1 MFKIKVVRHL
11 RLVVIYFYPGWE
23 LTINLCNKVTFFH
36 CMRIIYHGSENLSYL
51 PIGWNRITTELKQ
64 ELSLKG
70 YEELKK
76 YDNLDTAFAC

>member
-1 MFKIKVVRHL
+1 
-11 RLVVIYFYPGWE
+11 
-23 LTINLCNKVTFFH
+23 
-36 CMRIIYHGSENLSYL
+36 MRIIYHDSENLSYL

-76 YDNLDTAFAC
+76 YDNLDTAFACWVKRSN

>member
-1 MFKIKVVRHL
+1 
-11 RLVVIYFYPGWE
+11 
-23 LTINLCNKVTFFH
+23 
-36 CMRIIYHGSENLSYL
+36 MRIIYHGSENLSYL

-76 YDNLDTAFAC
+76 YDNLNTAFACWVKRSN